1 VPPKGSTATSP
12 EREVSEPSYDREMT
26 ILEHLAELR
35 NRLMI
40 ASIGLVVGMAISA
53 VWLTTPAMQFLT
65 LPAQGVPLVVLRPA
79 EAFTTYMKVA
89 FALGAALSM
98 PVIVHQLL
106 LFVMPALHPH
116 ERKWVYIGTPAVTL
130 AFMIGLVFALLVVV
144 PAALNFLAGFNPSGV
159 VTQTWDLDE
168 YLSFVSSFV
177 FWIGVSFETPI
188 IVFLLAKLQVVNVRQ
203 LSRYRR
209 YALVGAFV
217 LGAIITPTPDPFNQL
232 IVSIP
237 LYLLYELGVLFA
249 RFA

>member
-1 VPPKGSTATSP
+1 
-12 EREVSEPSYDREMT
+12 VSEPPFDREMT

-35 NRLMI
+35 HRLFI
-40 ASIGLVVGMAISA
+40 ASLGLLVGMAISA
-53 VWLTTPAMQFLT
+53 VWLTTPIMQL
-65 LPAQGVPLVVLRPA
+65 LAVPAQGVQLIVIRPS

-116 ERKWVYIGTPAVTL
+116 ERKWIYIGTPAVTV
-130 AFMIGLVFALLVVV
+130 AFLIGLVFALLVVV

-159 VTQTWDLDE
+159 VSPTWDLDE

-188 IVFLLAKLQVVNVRQ
+188 VVFLLAKLKIVNVHQ
-203 LSRYRR
+203 LSHYRK

-217 LGAIITPTPDPFNQL
+217 LGAVITPTPDPFNQA

-237 LYLLYELGVLFA
+237 IYLLYELGVLFA